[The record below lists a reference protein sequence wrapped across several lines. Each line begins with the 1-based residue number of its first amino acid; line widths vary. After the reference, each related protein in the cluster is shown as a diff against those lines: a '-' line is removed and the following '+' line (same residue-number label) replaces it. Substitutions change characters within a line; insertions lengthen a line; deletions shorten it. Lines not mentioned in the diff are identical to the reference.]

1 MTDLERD
8 ILALESKPWLRLGPK
23 HAAIREQLG
32 ISPVRY
38 DQLLNALI
46 DTPAALVHAPALVWR
61 LRRLRDQRR
70 RARSSRTVRHG

>member
-1 MTDLERD
+1 MSGPEL
-8 ILALESKPWLRLGPK
+8 LAFEAAHAGWRLGPK